1 MVEQRKMRKLSYRI
15 AYWLYKKK
23 KKKRQGRDVY
33 LFKIYPI
40 YSDKPI
46 K

>member
-1 MVEQRKMRKLSYRI
+1 MRKLSYRI
-15 AYWLYKKK
+15 ATGVLKKKKK

-33 LFKIYPI
+33 LFKIHPI
-40 YSDKPI
+40 DLDRPI